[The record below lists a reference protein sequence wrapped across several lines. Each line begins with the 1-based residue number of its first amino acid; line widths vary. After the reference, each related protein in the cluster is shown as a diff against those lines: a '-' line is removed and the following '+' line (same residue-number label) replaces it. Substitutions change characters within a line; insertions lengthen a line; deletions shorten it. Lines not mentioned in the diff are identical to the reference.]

1 MFYELGMF
9 LCLAVLFIVMVCAS
23 LVSAAALW
31 AATRSS
37 KLLAPISRANL
48 LFALRVLPLFIAA
61 LFTLGFALPAFLRF
75 EPRSSGEPITWH
87 LLVLAALGAVLL
99 VAISVRALTVL
110 RATSRAQCLW
120 LSHAQPMQLH
130 DVPLPVYCLNAPSP
144 LLAVTGILRPRIFV
158 ARSVAEVLSAK
169 ELSAAIA
176 HEMAHVNALDNLK
189 QFVLKISRP
198 PRWLNIFSKSDAAW
212 LNASEM
218 AADEGALA
226 QGASSLELSSAL
238 VKVGRMSRQVS
249 VNSLVA
255 ASHLLPATAESSLA
269 IRVTHLQNLLE
280 SDARPVSRRSTGAAF
295 WMVSFAA
302 FALSYLVCMNAIL
315 PWMHEALEFLAR

>member
-1 MFYELGMF
+1 MFYELGLF
-9 LCLAVLFIVMVCAS
+9 LCLAVLFIVMVGAS

-75 EPRSSGEPITWH
+75 EPRSSGEAITWH

-99 VAISVRALTVL
+99 AAISLRALTVL
-110 RATSRAQCLW
+110 RATSRAQRLW
-120 LSHAQPMQLH
+120 LSNAQPMKIT
-130 DVPLPVYCLNAPSP
+130 DVLLPVYCTAAPSP

-158 ARSVAEVLSAK
+158 ARAVAEVLSAR

-176 HEMAHVNALDNLK
+176 HEMAHVSALDNLK
-189 QFVLKISRP
+189 QFVLKIIRP
-198 PRWLNIFSKSDAAW
+198 PRWLNIFSRSDAAW

-226 QGASSLELSSAL
+226 HGASSLELSSAL
-238 VKVGRMSRQVS
+238 VKVGRMSRQFS

-269 IRVTHLQNLLE
+269 MRVTHLQNLLE
-280 SDARPVSRRSTGAAF
+280 SDAQPVSRRSTGAAF
-295 WMVSFAA
+295 WIVSFAA
-302 FALSYLVCMNAIL
+302 LALSYLVCMNAIL

>member
-1 MFYELGMF
+1 MFYELAIF
-9 LCLAVLFIVMVCAS
+9 LCLAVLFIVMAGTS

-37 KLLAPISRANL
+37 RLLAPISRANL
-48 LFALRVLPLFIAA
+48 LFTLRVLPLFLAV

-75 EPRSSGEPITWH
+75 EPRSSGEAMSWH
-87 LLVLAALGAVLL
+87 LPVLAAFGAAALSVI
-99 VAISVRALTVL
+99 AIRGFTVL
-110 RATSRAQCLW
+110 RATFRAQRQW
-120 LSHAQPMQLH
+120 LANARPMKLEG
-130 DVPLPVYCLNAPSP
+130 VPLPVYSMDAPSP
-144 LLAVTGILRPRIFV
+144 LLAVAGIFRPRIFV
-158 ARSVAEVLSAK
+158 ARAVAEVLSAK

-176 HEMAHVNALDNLK
+176 HEMAHVSALDNLK
-189 QFVLKISRP
+189 QFVLKITRP
-198 PRWLNIFSKSDAAW
+198 PRWLKIFSRSDAAW

-226 QGASSLELSSAL
+226 SGASSLELSSAL

-269 IRVTHLQNLLE
+269 MRVTHLQNLLE
-280 SDARPVSRRSTGAAF
+280 TDAQPVLRRSTGAAF
-295 WMVSFAA
+295 WIVSFAA
-302 FALSYLVCMNAIL
+302 LALSYLVCMNAIL
-315 PWMHEALEFLAR
+315 PWMHEALEFLVR